1 MARFAAL
8 PRWLGDGTSDQQPL
22 QFRPAQATPV
32 PVVSHMV
39 NGFVDI
45 DTPNQPKQYAQPD
58 EDGRYKVRL
67 TFARQR
73 YGGNQNSAWLR
84 MATPYAGGSATQGLN
99 NAGMHFPLREGTE
112 VLITFLNGNPDR
124 PVIMAALPNV
134 EAPSVVSATNPGDHI
149 IQTPGGNTLAMRDA
163 AQSSSSSG
171 RSEEHT
177 SELQSLMRTS

>member
-8 PRWLGDGTSDQQPL
+8 PRWLGAGTADQQPL
-22 QFRPAQATPV
+22 QFRPTRATPV
-32 PVVSHMV
+32 PVGSNMV

-84 MATPYAGGSATQGLN
+84 MATPYAGGSASSGLG

-112 VLITFLNGNPDR
+112 VLISFLNGNPDR
-124 PVIMAALPNV
+124 PVIMAALHNV
-134 EAPSVVSATNPGDHI
+134 EAPSVVTATNPGDNI

-163 AQSSSSSG
+163 AHSG
-171 RSEEHT
+171 TPTAR
-177 SELQSLMRTS
+177 